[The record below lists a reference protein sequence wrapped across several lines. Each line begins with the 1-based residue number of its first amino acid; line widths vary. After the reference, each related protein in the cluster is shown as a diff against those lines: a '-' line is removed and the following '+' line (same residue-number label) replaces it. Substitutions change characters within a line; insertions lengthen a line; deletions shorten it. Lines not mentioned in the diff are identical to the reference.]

1 MTAKLNF
8 WSALF
13 LLLSVIILTFSCKDE
28 NLNIQDFK
36 DSLDALEGTTISS
49 INEQIT
55 SINKSISDLKEVDEA
70 LEAYIKALEATATD
84 LQKQIDDANA
94 GVSNLRTELLAINNT
109 LEKLKKADE
118 ALDKKITDLQTYV
131 DTQLTAMTNWANAT
145 FATLEQYSAVQTE
158 ISAIMSLID
167 KTKDDIAKEYAT
179 AIETAISNSETGMKA
194 WVNALLAQGYYTI
207 SDIDGKVSALEAL
220 ISDGDTNLQKQINE
234 QKAALH
240 QAKTDL
246 TNEYKQYINQA
257 IASGGIIDQA
267 IATQVKKAQD
277 ELQSKIDAINERL
290 DAFEDRLGKLEED
303 FVNRIQSL
311 KYIPEYS
318 DGKVKISDVLK
329 INITLDFLV
338 SPASMAETIRE
349 AWKAGRNVI
358 SAYLRY
364 TKSPET
370 RATSP
375 AIPLNVTSVSISE
388 TGVLQINIEESETHS
403 VGNGEWHKEFESV
416 LYLQFSDGNND
427 IVSDFIT
434 VQTYYDDLSR
444 MDKAIITDEFIELS
458 PIKEG
463 ECRTANSYIISKS
476 GLYSFKAYKGNSQEL
491 AGSLTT
497 ENHPMGKIESTE
509 ILWETFGTA
518 TKPVDGE
525 LIRSVGYHAE
535 SIYFRTSNEFH
546 EGNAVIAVKDANGKI
561 LWSWHIWLTDKPLEQ
576 VYYNNAGTMMDR
588 NLGAISATPGD
599 VGSLG
604 LLYQWGRKDP
614 FLGSSSVSSKTT
626 AKSTNVWPSDVSSGI
641 TTGTIMYSISNPM
654 TYISGNNENDDWYYT
669 GNSFTDNSR
678 WSTLGKPKSIYDPC
692 PAGWRIPDGGE
703 ESIWAK
709 ALALKTAVEGNF
721 DNIKF
726 GMNLTSILGDDS
738 SIWYPFTGTST
749 YVGCSDGPGEY
760 WTSCPSGYEANAYA
774 LKFNIFHSINKV
786 TMDWQYGLGYRAHR
800 YAVRC
805 QKE

>member
-1 MTAKLNF
+1 MG
-8 WSALF
+8 
-13 LLLSVIILTFSCKDE
+13 
-28 NLNIQDFK
+28 
-36 DSLDALEGTTISS
+36 LDAEVLFMFIRINHHACILLMFVGLSLSTSCNNQNLDTSRLDNLENNTIAT
-49 INEQIT
+49 INQQLGAIT
-55 SINKSISDLKEVDEA
+55 SSLSDLKEMSKTIEECVNSLSDESEDMKA
-70 LEAYIKALEATATD
+70 LIVALQSATYSLQEQIKELEAYVD
-84 LQKQIDDANA
+84 
-94 GVSNLRTELLAINNT
+94 SELSST
-109 LEKLKKADE
+109 R
-118 ALDKKITDLQTYV
+118 
-131 DTQLTAMTNWANAT
+131 NWANAT
-145 FATLEQYSAVQTE
+145 FATLEQYASIQTE
-158 ISAIMSLID
+158 ISAI
-167 KTKDDIAKEYAT
+167 KTLLNESMADLTAQYKV
-179 AIETAISNSETGMKA
+179 AIETAISDSETSMKS
-194 WVNALLAQGYYTI
+194 WVNTQLAQGYYNI
-207 SDIDGKVSALEAL
+207 AAIDGKVSALESL
-220 ISDGDTNLQKQINE
+220 ISEGDSKLQVQINE
-234 QKAALH
+234 QKEELK

-257 IASGGIIDQA
+257 IAAGGIINQA
-267 IATQVKKAQD
+267 IAAQVKAAQD
-277 ELQSKIDAINERL
+277 NLQAQIDVINSRL
-290 DAFEDRLGKLEED
+290 DALEDRLGKLEED

-318 DGKVKISDVLK
+318 DGTVKISDVLK
-329 INITLDFLV
+329 MNITLDFLI

-349 AWKAGRNVI
+349 AWKADGNVI

-370 RATSP
+370 RAVSP
-375 AIPLNVTSVSISE
+375 AIPLNVTSVSINE
-388 TGVLQINIEESETHS
+388 TGVLQINIEESETHP

-416 LYLQFSDGNND
+416 LYLQISDGNND

-434 VQTYYDDLSR
+434 AQTYYDDLSR
-444 MDKAIITDEFIELS
+444 MDKAIITDEFVELS

-463 ECRTANSYIISKS
+463 EYRTANSYIISKS

-518 TKPVDGE
+518 TKPVEGE
-525 LIRSVGYHAE
+525 LIKSVGYHAE

-576 VYYNNAGTMMDR
+576 VYYNNAGIMMDR

-599 VGSLG
+599 VGALG

-626 AKSTNVWPSDVSSGI
+626 AKSTNVWPSDVGSGV
-641 TTGTIMYSISNPM
+641 TTGTIMYSISNPT
-654 TYISGNNENDDWYYT
+654 TYISRNDKNDDWYYT

-678 WSTLGKPKSIYDPC
+678 WSTLDKPKSIYDPC

-703 ESIWAK
+703 DSIWAK
-709 ALALKTAVEGNF
+709 ALVFSTGVDGSFDTA
-721 DNIKF
+721 KF

-749 YVGCSDGPGEY
+749 YVGCSYGPGEY
-760 WTSCPSGYEANAYA
+760 WTSSPSGFDACAYA
-774 LKFNIFHSINKV
+774 LRFNIFSSINKV
-786 TMDWQYGLGYRAHR
+786 ELDWQYGMGYRASC

-805 QKE
+805 QKDM